1 LQYIKE
7 KKLQDPSDPTSINT
21 DEHLKALFGPE
32 DKLKFAGLAQKLT
45 QHLSPAPP
53 IVLEHRIKLKGKK
66 QTADVC
72 YDIMVSCATPGLD
85 ILPAYSYTKL
95 CAASCTCAVF
105 SLVLFETTVYLW

>member
-1 LQYIKE
+1 MPYPTVVLQYIKE
-7 KKLQDPSDPTSINT
+7 NKLQDPLDPTSLNT

-72 YDIMVSCATPGLD
+72 YDIMVSFRFVRNDG
-85 ILPAYSYTKL
+85 
-95 CAASCTCAVF
+95 
-105 SLVLFETTVYLW
+105 VLTVNVMES